1 MIGFPL
7 ATKTRYNPS
16 RGKPAKPLAWPYFH
30 RHFPPQWLFEPKRAI
45 GWAKFRA
52 YMLQT
57 HP

>member
-7 ATKTRYNPS
+7 AAKTRYNWF
-16 RGKPAKPLAWPYFH
+16 RGKPAKPLAWAYF
-30 RHFPPQWLFEPKRAI
+30 RRQFPLPWLFEPKRAI

>member
-7 ATKTRYNPS
+7 ATKTRYNSS
-16 RGKPAKPLAWPYFH
+16 RGKPAKAVGFA
-30 RHFPPQWLFEPKRAI
+30 RFPPPWLFEPKRAI

-52 YMLQT
+52 YMLLT